1 MPCFGL
7 SATIQRAFASTAQIQ
22 CNYNE
27 EMAGNKVFSE
37 KYATDCTDSSI
48 GTVNGGG
55 FMHKLT
61 EWYDNNG
68 ACTSFHKEYDG
79 SDTTEYDGDC
89 GCLESKTYGQCYA
102 LYAHNDGG
110 IIAAAATEHAYDFG
124 LALCNSFY
132 YADETW
138 YGAVCALSVSIWQWS
153 MAATLAVSP

>member
-1 MPCFGL
+1 M
-7 SATIQRAFASTAQIQ
+7 
-22 CNYNE
+22 
-27 EMAGNKVFSE
+27 FSE